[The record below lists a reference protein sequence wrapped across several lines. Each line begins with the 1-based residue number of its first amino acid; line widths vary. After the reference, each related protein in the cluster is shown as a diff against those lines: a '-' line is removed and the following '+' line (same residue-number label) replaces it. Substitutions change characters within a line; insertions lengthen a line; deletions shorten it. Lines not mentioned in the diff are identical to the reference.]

1 MLEYLRRKNLSTR
14 WWKLY
19 LAVLLLLVLGLVA
32 FHGLTSKNEK
42 ILVLQ
47 EKSLKEFQF
56 LHREYSKI
64 KEKERAISEAVKKRP
79 IDFNLSTF
87 ADKKAKEAGI
97 KGNVKNMK
105 SEKSTLGNEWA
116 MIKTQVGLEGVT
128 LGQIVS
134 FISHIDN
141 AEELVRVTD
150 VSIHPSQMRVRDADM
165 AQEMTN
171 VTDVSIHPSQM
182 RANYLDATI
191 KLLTVVRER

>member
-1 MLEYLRRKNLSTR
+1 MST
-14 WWKLY
+14 Y
-19 LAVLLLLVLGLVA
+19 
-32 FHGLTSKNEK
+32 
-42 ILVLQ
+42 
-47 EKSLKEFQF
+47 
-56 LHREYSKI
+56 
-64 KEKERAISEAVKKRP
+64 
-79 IDFNLSTF
+79 

-150 VSIHPSQMRVRDADM
+150 VAIHPSQ
-165 AQEMTN
+165 
-171 VTDVSIHPSQM
+171 I

-191 KLLTVVRER
+191 KLSTVVRRDENTPRRAKGIF

>member
-1 MLEYLRRKNLSTR
+1 MYF
-14 WWKLY
+14 
-19 LAVLLLLVLGLVA
+19 AFLLLLVLGLVA
-32 FHGLTSKNEK
+32 FHGLTSKNKK
-42 ILVLQ
+42 ILVLR

-56 LHREYSKI
+56 LHREYLKI

-79 IDFNLSTF
+79 IDFNLSTY

-150 VSIHPSQMRVRDADM
+150 VAIHPSQ
-165 AQEMTN
+165 
-171 VTDVSIHPSQM
+171 I

-191 KLLTVVRER
+191 KLSTVVRER